1 MESMRIVERKF
12 CEKENR
18 PSVLLAN
25 IHVNAD
31 VQSNLKKMESIIQL
45 AHEKG
50 VNILIFPELCVTG
63 YVWETEDGKEV
74 VSHLLSGENAQIA
87 PWINNVRDSLRTD
100 GKGLEYIFF
109 NNVRL
114 KEGVFYN
121 STFILNAEI
130 DYNEE
135 NLIYDKIFMP
145 LIEEQYFRRGSD
157 KRLTIDTKWGR
168 FGFLTCYDLCFIELA
183 REYALTDEVDA
194 IVTMAHWRSEAVRE
208 YPQMNVR
215 TDHYY
220 GFIWNLMNSSKSAYN
235 QVWTLGTNAVGA
247 HDISGVHFWGGSGA
261 WAPSGLQLIQAS
273 NIKEELIIIW
283 NLDLKEQKEI
293 EADEFNYRFD
303 FHKVYQRLET
313 TGQYTRYLP

>member
-1 MESMRIVERKF
+1 MDIRVVERKF
-12 CEKENR
+12 CDKENR

-25 IHVNAD
+25 IHSSNNI
-31 VQSNLKKMESIIQL
+31 QNNLKKMDSIIQL

-50 VNILIFPELCVTG
+50 VNIVVFPELCVTG

-74 VSHLLSGENAQIA
+74 VSHLLSGENSQLTA
-87 PWINNVRDSLRTD
+87 WINNIRDSLSTD
-100 GKGLEYIFF
+100 GKGLEYVFF

-114 KEGVFYN
+114 KEGHFYN

-130 DYNEE
+130 DHNQES
-135 NLIYDKIFMP
+135 LIYDKVFLP
-145 LIEEQYFRRGSD
+145 RIEEQYFSRGAD
-157 KRLTIDTKWGR
+157 KRLSIDTKWGR

-194 IVTMAHWRSEAVRE
+194 IITLASWRSEAVRE
-208 YPQMNVR
+208 YPEMNVR

-220 GFIWNLMNSSKSAYN
+220 GFIWNLMNSSKAAYN
-235 QVWTLGTNAVGA
+235 QVWSLGANAVGA
-247 HDISGVHFWGGSGA
+247 HDISGVHFWGGSGI

-273 NIKEELIIIW
+273 NIKEEIIIIW
-283 NLDLKEQKEI
+283 NLDIKEQKYI
-293 EADEFNYRFD
+293 EKDEFNYRFD
-303 FHKVYQRLET
+303 FHKVYQKLET